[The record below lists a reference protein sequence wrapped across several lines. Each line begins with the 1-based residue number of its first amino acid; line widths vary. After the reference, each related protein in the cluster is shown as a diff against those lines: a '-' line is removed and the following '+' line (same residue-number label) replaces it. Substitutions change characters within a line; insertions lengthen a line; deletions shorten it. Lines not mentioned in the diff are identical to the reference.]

1 MAIGDFFGGAWKQAK
16 GTVTG
21 TWEAVTNP
29 IDTAKAIGYAVSHPV
44 DTFNAV
50 TSSVGDAFSENPAE
64 ATGRAAFEVALLFTP
79 AGLTKVANAA
89 KAAKAARAASTA
101 GKAAD
106 TAADA
111 AKVAKVAK
119 AADTGTDVARVADA
133 GTDAARAADATG
145 DAAKT
150 TAAAKSATLSDD
162 ILKSIDDLPRTA
174 SDNFGHWKSKHG
186 PKTPDEISQLNAENA
201 TKIAN
206 GGKGKSVTWF
216 ADDAAMNDAVRAAPD
231 QLKDILVKDPKK
243 LKEYEEFLA
252 NTNPKASFGFRYQV
266 PGRQSVGSGV
276 TGDGARLANDGTVYI
291 KYQKA
296 QVKGGGLEPQVHT
309 AYPVGQ

>member
-1 MAIGDFFGGAWKQAK
+1 MAIGDFFSGAWKQAK

-89 KAAKAARAASTA
+89 KAAKAARAASAA

-106 TAADA
+106 TAAD
-111 AKVAKVAK
+111 VAKVAK

-133 GTDAARAADATG
+133 GADAAKAADATG

-150 TAAAKSATLSDD
+150 AAAAKGATLSDD
-162 ILKSIDDLPRTA
+162 ILRSIDELPRTA
-174 SDNFGHWKSKHG
+174 SDNFGHWKTKHG
-186 PKTPDEISQLNAENA
+186 PKSPDEISQLTAENA
-201 TKIAN
+201 KKVAD

-216 ADDAAMNDAVRAAPD
+216 ADDAAMTDAVRAAPD
-231 QLKDILVKDPKK
+231 QLKDVLANNPQK
-243 LKEYEEFLA
+243 LKEYEQFLA
-252 NTNPKASFGFRYQV
+252 NTNPKASFGFRYKV
-266 PGRQSVGSGV
+266 PNRQSVGSGV
-276 TGDGARLANDGTVYI
+276 AGDGTRLANDGTVYI

>member
-1 MAIGDFFGGAWKQAK
+1 MAIGDFFGGVWKQAK

-21 TWEAVTNP
+21 TWDAVTNP
-29 IDTAKAIGYAVSHPV
+29 IDTAKSIGYAVSHPV

-89 KAAKAARAASTA
+89 KAAKAARAAGAAGKVADTA
-101 GKAAD
+101 SDVSKIGKAAD

-111 AKVAKVAK
+111 AKVA
-119 AADTGTDVARVADA
+119 DTGA
-133 GTDAARAADATG
+133 DAARAADTTG
-145 DAAKT
+145 DAAKAT
-150 TAAAKSATLSDD
+150 NTAGAATLGDD
-162 ILKSIDDLPRTA
+162 VLRGIDDLPRTA
-174 SDNFGHWKSKHG
+174 SDNFGHWKTKHG
-186 PKTPDEISQLNAENA
+186 PKSPDEVAQLKADNAQKVAE
-201 TKIAN
+201 
-206 GGKGKSVTWF
+206 GGRGKSVTWF
-216 ADDAAMNDAVRAAPD
+216 ADEASMNDAIRSAPD
-231 QLKDILVKDPKK
+231 QLKDVLLNDPKK
-243 LKEYEEFLA
+243 LKEYQQFLA
-252 NTNPKASFGFRYQV
+252 SDSPKATFGFRYQV

-291 KYQKA
+291 KYKKA

-309 AYPVGQ
+309 AYPVGQQ